1 MAKQDYV
8 CRKSQYSHKQQ
19 KMQLLH
25 TKPFSPLENLENQHK
40 SMTGFPLDFLS
51 RWQK

>member
-1 MAKQDYV
+1 MCAEKANIHTNS
-8 CRKSQYSHKQQ
+8 K